1 MTVLGI
7 KIMIEINIIN
17 YYDISLKKGNF
28 VVDVHIAMTNKRVI
42 LSYLPIT

>member
-1 MTVLGI
+1 
-7 KIMIEINIIN
+7 MIEINIIN

-28 VVDVHIAMTNKRVI
+28 VVDIAMTNKRVI